1 MWHNQSR
8 FPGNPKK
15 ENLIRS
21 FGAFWKH
28 PMLELSSYLPM
39 KMISSKNLEINTLGS
54 VMEIERQ
61 RNKMNGRIGHV
72 EGEKARYESC

>member
-8 FPGNPKK
+8 FPENPKK

-21 FGAFWKH
+21 FDAFWKH

-39 KMISSKNLEINTLGS
+39 KMISSKNLGINDLGT
-54 VMEIERQ
+54 VMESREIKKENEWENRA
-61 RNKMNGRIGHV
+61 RRG
-72 EGEKARYESC
+72 GES